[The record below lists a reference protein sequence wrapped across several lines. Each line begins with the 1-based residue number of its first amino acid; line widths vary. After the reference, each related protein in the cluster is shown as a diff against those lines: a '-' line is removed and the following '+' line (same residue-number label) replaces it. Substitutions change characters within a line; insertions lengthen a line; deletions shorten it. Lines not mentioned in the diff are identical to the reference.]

1 MGFFYYVD
9 LIFGSWWFGFWY
21 FQEHNENLER
31 TKKLLMEEK
40 EEEIRR
46 SEELRTSNSKKQKE
60 IERFNQRKLEL
71 DSILKEASN

>member
-1 MGFFYYVD
+1 LYYNIEINVM
-9 LIFGSWWFGFWY
+9 LII
-21 FQEHNENLER
+21 QEHNENLER